1 MKKRLFLLPL
11 LGGFL
16 LTGCQIQIGNKVIKF
31 FEKDEPKQ
39 EEKKDDEK
47 PSEGGEQGGEEQ
59 GGEETPTTVAP
70 VIKEEFGDYK
80 LAKSVVEGGKYV
92 IGVYRSKFD
101 YMRFFNGDYHRDAKG
116 YYPFYMGCGAEDDVS
131 CAAEVTAHFV
141 SENEFT
147 LQVSTSDTS
156 LPWNGKYIGVYS
168 ATSGYNN
175 QVMSIA
181 VMDSPD
187 QTSYTDPKSGKV
199 TDVPSAIFKYH
210 TTCNEQTVYAPAV
223 DYKYEGLDEEKVPKF
238 LGTAADYVSIDC
250 KSYEVATDGN
260 EYDLAHL
267 YEHK

>member
-16 LTGCQIQIGNKVIKF
+16 LAGCEIQIGNKVIKL
-31 FEKDEPKQ
+31 FEKETKE
-39 EEKKDDEK
+39 EEKKEENTK
-47 PSEGGEQGGEEQ
+47 QNEQEEQ
-59 GGEETPTTVAP
+59 GGEEEQGSGNAP

-80 LAKSVVEGGKYV
+80 LAKSVEEGGKYI
-92 IGVYRSKFD
+92 IGVYRSKLD
-101 YMRFFNGDYHRDAKG
+101 YMRFFNGDYHRDAG
-116 YYPFYMGCGAEDDVS
+116 NFFPFYMGCGAEDDVS
-131 CAAEVTAHFV
+131 CAAEVTVHFV
-141 SENEFT
+141 NENEFT
-147 LQVSTSDTS
+147 MQVSTSDAS

-181 VMDSPD
+181 LMDSPN
-187 QTSYTDPKSGKV
+187 QTSYTDPKSGKT
-199 TDVPSAIFKYH
+199 TDLPSALFKYH
-210 TTCNEQTVYAPAV
+210 VSCNDQTVYAPAA

-238 LGTAADYVSIDC
+238 LGTAGDYVSIDC

-267 YEHK
+267 YVHK